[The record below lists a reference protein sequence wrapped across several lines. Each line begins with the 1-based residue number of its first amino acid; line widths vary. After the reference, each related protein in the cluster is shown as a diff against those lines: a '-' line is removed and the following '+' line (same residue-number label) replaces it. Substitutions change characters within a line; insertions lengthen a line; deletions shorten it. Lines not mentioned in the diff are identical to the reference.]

1 MTKTTKPNY
10 RKELKAGAFLMGRN
24 VENKRGLQ
32 RLKERAARKEQI
44 RSAKANQIKSTRG
57 FA

>member
-10 RKELKAGAFLMGRN
+10 RKELKAGAFLMGSN
-24 VENKRGLQ
+24 VENKRGWQ
-32 RLKERAARKEQI
+32 RVKERAALKEQV
-44 RSAKANQIKSTRG
+44 RSAKAIQIKSTRG